1 MPTPAFPVDYQH
13 VFRSLPGLYLLLAPD
28 GTILDHSEQHVQNAL
43 LPREQAVGRNIFE
56 AYPSAPESQQQLAA
70 SHEQVRRHRRPDTMP
85 LVRYDLERPA
95 ALGGGS
101 EERYWLITHYPILDE
116 RGELQYIL
124 QLPQDVTSQHLAEQQ
139 RQLIARELSE
149 TQESARFTLDALPV
163 LVNTTDAEG
172 QPIFFNQRWQVF
184 TGLSTEE
191 LLSNWGQVIHPE
203 DRARLSQSWE
213 DTRLQTETTQYEY
226 RVRRADGQY
235 RWVMTRSVP
244 RFDAAGQVVQRVG
257 GGTDIHDQK
266 TMVQELLESIEQ
278 QAQLSE
284 QSYQSQQQVQQQRQT
299 FYDLLMH
306 APAHISI
313 VRGPEHRYEFA
324 NEQFRALVGQREV
337 VGRTVAEVF
346 PEIVSQG
353 IVAML
358 DEVFRSGQSYV
369 GKELLVQLDRGDGQ
383 LRDAYF
389 DFIYQRF
396 EENGQ
401 PAGITAYSYEVT
413 DLVQTRH
420 TLAQL
425 SHAQGAQGA
434 DPAPAVH

>member
-1 MPTPAFPVDYQH
+1 
-13 VFRSLPGLYLLLAPD
+13 
-28 GTILDHSEQHVQNAL
+28 
-43 LPREQAVGRNIFE
+43 
-56 AYPSAPESQQQLAA
+56 
-70 SHEQVRRHRRPDTMP
+70 
-85 LVRYDLERPA
+85 
-95 ALGGGS
+95 
-101 EERYWLITHYPILDE
+101 
-116 RGELQYIL
+116 
-124 QLPQDVTSQHLAEQQ
+124 
-139 RQLIARELSE
+139 
-149 TQESARFTLDALPV
+149 
-163 LVNTTDAEG
+163 
-172 QPIFFNQRWQVF
+172 
-184 TGLSTEE
+184 
-191 LLSNWGQVIHPE
+191 
-203 DRARLSQSWE
+203 
-213 DTRLQTETTQYEY
+213 
-226 RVRRADGQY
+226 
-235 RWVMTRSVP
+235 MTRSVP